1 MGGTMNLRGKCAVV
15 TGGAMGIG
23 LATAKR
29 LVKEGCSVTV
39 WDIQPSVLA
48 AAEKELQAMGGR
60 VFTAVCDVTDKNRV
74 YELALKAKEE
84 MGQVDILIN
93 NAGHVM
99 GGDFLNSPDSVWEKS
114 IAVNLTALTY
124 TIRAFLPG
132 MYERNSGHIVN
143 VSSAS
148 GAIGVPDLAVYAATK
163 WAVWGLTES
172 MRFEAW
178 NRNKF
183 GVKWSSIHPS
193 YIAQGMFAG
202 AKLGFLGNLLV
213 PLLKNHDVVARAIVE
228 DALKKE
234 KYSPKRPRTVNL
246 TIRLR
251 GFLPDCCFQKLIHLM
266 GVTRSMKN
274 WVGRVE
280 SGKQT

>member
-1 MGGTMNLRGKCAVV
+1 MDLRSKGAVV

-29 LVKEGCSVTV
+29 LVREGCAVTL
-39 WDIQPSVLA
+39 WDLQPKALEEAKTLLA
-48 AAEKELQAMGGR
+48 GLRGR
-60 VFTAVCDVTDKNRV
+60 VFIHVCDITDKAKV
-74 YELALKAKEE
+74 YELARTAAAE

-99 GGDFLNSPDSVWEKS
+99 GGGLLEQPDEVWEKT
-114 IAVNLTALTY
+114 ITVNLTAMIY

-143 VSSAS
+143 ISSAS
-148 GAIGVPDLAVYAATK
+148 GTIGVPDLAIYTATK

-178 NRNKF
+178 NKNKQ

-202 AKLGFLGNLLV
+202 AKLRGLGNLLV
-213 PLLKNHDVVARAIVE
+213 PLLKNHDVVAEAIVE

-251 GFLPDCCFQKLIHLM
+251 GLLPDPWFQRLMVFM
-266 GVTRSMKN
+266 GVTGSMKA
-274 WVGRVE
+274 WTGR
-280 SGKQT
+280 KTQF